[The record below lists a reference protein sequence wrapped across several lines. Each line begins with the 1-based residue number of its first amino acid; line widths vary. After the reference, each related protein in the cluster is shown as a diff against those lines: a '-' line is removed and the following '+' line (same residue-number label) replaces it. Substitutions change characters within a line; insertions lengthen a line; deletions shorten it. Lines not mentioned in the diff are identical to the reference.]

1 MKVFI
6 KNKIMS
12 WGNGSS
18 VTDETGK
25 TVFEVKGK
33 VFSITRKKFLC
44 DAEGNRLFTV
54 RNRWLNLFIHKAFI
68 YDKDKKKIAA
78 VKNKLFTARQEY
90 YVLGCKDDIKIDGK
104 FFSYTANIL
113 KNGEIAGTI
122 RRQITLVA
130 DAFELE
136 ANEED
141 LAFFVSLVIA
151 IDNICDKKHR

>member
-54 RNRWLNLFIHKAFI
+54 RNR
-68 YDKDKKKIAA
+68 
-78 VKNKLFTARQEY
+78 
-90 YVLGCKDDIKIDGK
+90 
-104 FFSYTANIL
+104 
-113 KNGEIAGTI
+113 
-122 RRQITLVA
+122 
-130 DAFELE
+130 
-136 ANEED
+136 
-141 LAFFVSLVIA
+141 
-151 IDNICDKKHR
+151 

>member
-54 RNRWLNLFIHKAFI
+54 RNRWLNLFIRKAFI

-78 VKNKLFTARQEY
+78 VKNKLFTASCSMPPGFLSWRS
-90 YVLGCKDDIKIDGK
+90 G
-104 FFSYTANIL
+104 SP
-113 KNGEIAGTI
+113 
-122 RRQITLVA
+122 
-130 DAFELE
+130 
-136 ANEED
+136 
-141 LAFFVSLVIA
+141 
-151 IDNICDKKHR
+151 